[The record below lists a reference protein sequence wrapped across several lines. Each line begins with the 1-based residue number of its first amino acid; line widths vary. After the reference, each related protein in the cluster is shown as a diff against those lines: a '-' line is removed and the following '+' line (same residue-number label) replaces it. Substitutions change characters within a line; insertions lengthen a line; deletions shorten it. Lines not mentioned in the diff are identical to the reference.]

1 MEAKKTTFA
10 ALDGACKPS
19 AILASNTSTLSID
32 AIADAVADPARVVGT
47 HFFSPANV
55 MPLLE
60 NVKTAKGSPEA
71 IATCMAFGKF
81 INKKAIL
88 VTERGTL
95 WQF

>member
-1 MEAKKTTFA
+1 M
-10 ALDGACKPS
+10 
-19 AILASNTSTLSID
+19 
-32 AIADAVADPARVVGT
+32 GT

-88 VTERGTL
+88 VAERGAL